1 MRKESKEKIY
11 DVRLVQKHIFEGTI
25 KQKDYDKYLSE
36 LSDSSE
42 NSEELILESPE
53 ENLEEEKETQNDN
66 LSDEIE
72 PSDEVEIT
80 L

>member
-1 MRKESKEKIY
+1 MRKETKEKIY

-25 KQKDYDKYLSE
+25 KQKDYEKYLSD
-36 LSDSSE
+36 LPDSSE

-53 ENLEEEKETQNDN
+53 ENIEEEKETQNDN